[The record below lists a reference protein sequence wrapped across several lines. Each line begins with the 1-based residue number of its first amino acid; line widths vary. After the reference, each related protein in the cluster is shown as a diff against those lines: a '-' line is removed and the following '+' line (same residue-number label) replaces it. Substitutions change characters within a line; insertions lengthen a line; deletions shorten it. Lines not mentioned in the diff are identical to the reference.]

1 MKDEVKE
8 LYKEFIK
15 DGAFFICSLLV
26 ERKPKE
32 SEESSG
38 GMFSWKELL
47 ELQADE
53 NDSLR
58 WRKELLEF
66 FSCSEDIK
74 HFHAALISA
83 VHLLKIL
90 DVGRKRKDYQ
100 SIYSMLILETYAKGQ
115 ALSQVFP
122 YDSTKGAGTIRY
134 DRIRKVALNIL
145 VDDIIAENSVK
156 GYLDYDFEAE
166 EAIEIM
172 EDLTQKVKA
181 SHDEDVLRQTKKIFR
196 RLDSNSISGRFGD
209 SASMLMEAIDKK
221 HISGTLK
228 RLDTHI
234 IDKKHTGEVRPDKTY
249 CAVTAQTVPYTS
261 TYMLF
266 VDGRLADVGQRPFFD
281 RKFIKTNE
289 KGRDVFRKY
298 TKEDL
303 EGHKI
308 SIYAGPGPE
317 TLKTRVY
324 SESGFDVAEA
334 DRQPYCRL
342 YTLKVN
348 DVELDSKKTPYFKKY
363 EEGAFAGRKVE
374 IIAKRDLNELYL
386 MLEAARKYGASN
398 LLLDYTDS
406 ERNVLTNRYSV
417 TLLANG
423 SLDVIRRI
431 SPENYR
437 KIKAVIDGT
446 KNSEIKNLWPLA
458 CIYTLC

>member
-26 ERKPKE
+26 ERRPKE
-32 SEESSG
+32 SDESSG

-53 NDSLR
+53 SDSLQ

-66 FSCSEDIK
+66 FSCSEEVK
-74 HFHAALISA
+74 HFHAALVSA
-83 VHLLKIL
+83 VHLLKTL
-90 DVGRKRKDYQ
+90 DTGRKRKDYQ

-122 YDSTKGAGTIRY
+122 YDSTKGAGTVRY

-156 GYLDYDFEAE
+156 GYLDYDFESE
-166 EAIEIM
+166 EAVKILE
-172 EDLTQKVKA
+172 ELTQKVKT

-196 RLDSNSISGRFGD
+196 RLDSHSISGKFGD
-209 SASMLMEAIDKK
+209 SASMLMEVIDENY
-221 HISGTLK
+221 ISGTLK
-228 RLDTHI
+228 RLDTKI
-234 IDKKHTGEVRPDKTY
+234 IEKKRAGAEQPENNY
-249 CAVTAQTVPYTS
+249 CAITAETVSYTS

-266 VDGRLADVGQRPFFD
+266 IDGRLADVGQRPYFD

-298 TKEDL
+298 RREDL
-303 EGHKI
+303 AVHKI

-334 DRQPYCRL
+334 DKQPYCRR

-363 EEGAFAGRKVE
+363 EEGSFAGRKVE

-386 MLEAARKYGASN
+386 MLEAARKYGANN

-406 ERNVLTNRYSV
+406 ERNILTNRYSV

-431 SPENYR
+431 SPENYK
-437 KIKAVIDGT
+437 KIKAVIDGA
-446 KNSEIKNLWPLA
+446 KNAEIKNLWPLA